1 MNLDL
6 MPANQLA
13 IFLLLYVFLIVLG
26 ISLGQKR
33 RKP

>member
-6 MPANQLA
+6 MPANQIA
-13 IFLLLYVFLIVLG
+13 IFLLLYVFLIVLAV
-26 ISLGQKR
+26 SVGQKR